1 MLNWI
6 KNFIYCLLVIIE
18 IKGLYSYIKDF
29 KNFISRIN
37 SYRVVLYGVECFLK
51 EIGLTDFVS
60 EESGVSPVIGV
71 IMMVSIVVLLAAV
84 IAAFT
89 FGVINLPAVTPTASI
104 SIEQA
109 EINDEG
115 IQITLL
121 HESGET
127 LYPEKTSLVVT
138 NLNTSQTDTKN
149 LNQSMNSD
157 TWSTGERITTN
168 IDIGNSEDAVYP
180 EDEIEV
186 RVVDLE
192 SGGTVGISTSP
203 IS

>member
-1 MLNWI
+1 M
-6 KNFIYCLLVIIE
+6 
-18 IKGLYSYIKDF
+18 
-29 KNFISRIN
+29 
-37 SYRVVLYGVECFLK
+37 K